1 MPHAAPR
8 IPNPESRIPNPESRI
23 PFPAPAL
30 QPPTPAPMQ
39 LYDFV
44 MIGVMCGA
52 AIFGAMKG
60 LAWQV
65 ASVSSFVLSYMAALK
80 FRDSVAP
87 YIAADAPWNRF
98 GAMLAIFIATS
109 LAIWIL
115 FRLVHDII
123 DRVKLKEFDR
133 QVGFLV
139 GAAKGVLYCVL
150 ITFFVVTL
158 WPDAREQVL
167 HSRSGLYIARLIER
181 ADKVMPEEVK
191 DVIGPYLERIGS
203 GHDHDESQLT
213 GEPESGVLG
222 RIPAAIFGRTNG
234 AIDSSGTRGATDTA
248 KDTVPDARDAPGGSA
263 VGQGSA
269 AWPNAPQPEALQN
282 ELPSAPAPRERSF
295 YDR

>member
-1 MPHAAPR
+1 
-8 IPNPESRIPNPESRI
+8 
-23 PFPAPAL
+23 
-30 QPPTPAPMQ
+30 MQ
-39 LYDFV
+39 FYDFL
-44 MIGVMCGA
+44 MIAVVCGA

-65 ASVSSFVLSYMAALK
+65 ASVSSFVVSYMAALR

-87 YIAADAPWNRF
+87 YIDADAPWNRF
-98 GAMLAIFIATS
+98 GAMLAIFLVTS

-115 FRLVHDII
+115 FRLVAGFI

-158 WPDAREQVL
+158 WPDMREQVL

-181 ADKVMPEEVK
+181 ADKVMPAEVK
-191 DVIGPYLERIGS
+191 DVIGPYLERIGKD
-203 GHDHDESQLT
+203 HDHDESQLT
-213 GEPESGVLG
+213 GDPRPGLFDGV
-222 RIPAAIFGRTNG
+222 PAAISGGTNG
-234 AIDSSGTRGATDTA
+234 ATGASVTRLATDGVPSDIIPT
-248 KDTVPDARDAPGGSA
+248 DILPDARDALGETA
-263 VGQGSA
+263 AGQGSA
-269 AWPNAPQPEALQN
+269 AWPTAPQPAAAPREFPA
-282 ELPSAPAPRERSF
+282 APAPRERSF

>member
-1 MPHAAPR
+1 
-8 IPNPESRIPNPESRI
+8 
-23 PFPAPAL
+23 
-30 QPPTPAPMQ
+30 MQ
-39 LYDFV
+39 FYDFL
-44 MIGVMCGA
+44 MIGVLCGA

-65 ASVSSFVLSYMAALK
+65 ASVSSIVLSYMAALR

-87 YIAADAPWNRF
+87 YINADEPWNRF

-115 FRLVHDII
+115 FRLVHDVI

-133 QVGFLV
+133 QIGFLA

-167 HSRSGLYIARLIER
+167 HSRSGLFIAQLIDR
-181 ADKVMPEEVK
+181 ADAVMPEEVK
-191 DVIGPYLERIGS
+191 DVLGPYLERIS
-203 GHDHDESQLT
+203 SRHEHVEPNAS
-213 GEPESGVLG
+213 GEPNSGALG
-222 RIPAAIFGRTNG
+222 GVPAAIFGGTRD
-234 AIDSSGTRGATDTA
+234 AIDAIRTIPPTETA
-248 KDTVPDARDAPGGSA
+248 PNTVPDARDALGESSA
-263 VGQGSA
+263 GQGSA
-269 AWPNAPQPEALQN
+269 AWPSAPQPEVLRS
-282 ELPSAPAPRERSF
+282 ELPAAPAPGERSF